1 MTTEPAMPEERH
13 PRVPEFEGSACEV
26 LVGQDDPEWV
36 PGIVAAVYQPAPD
49 TAPDAKRAVVETE
62 ADDVVDVA
70 PGGDCFEVLLS

>member
-1 MTTEPAMPEERH
+1 MTPDPPEERH

-49 TAPDAKRAVVETE
+49 AAPDAKRAVVETE
-62 ADDVVDVA
+62 ADAVVDVNPA
-70 PGGDCFEVLLS
+70 SDAFEVILS